1 MSAEDNLIQIRR
13 DKHEE
18 LNGSAYPLAEHRHY
32 NFIEHESSLMSC
44 HDEYG
49 SGPRE
54 SLNPDD
60 LYKEEYYVRGR
71 ITTLRKSGGLTFIK
85 VTDST
90 GTLQVIFAKNH
101 MADYDRLRLLDL
113 GDFIEVTG
121 YSCRTKAGEL
131 SMFVTKWNLL
141 TKAYRQPPEKFHGL
155 ADTEIKYRQRYIDLM
170 SSDETRARIV
180 ARSCIVRG
188 LRKYLEDSRFIEVE
202 TPTLVPMA
210 TGANAKPFTTHHNAL
225 DSDLTLRIAPELY
238 LKRCLVGGMDR
249 VYEIGRNYRN
259 EGISTRHNPEFTMLE
274 FYQAYGNFEDLI
286 NHTKS
291 IISAADHGFRWHMPR
306 NLMVTEVMKNHSRD
320 YFIGH
325 YKTVPMVHAVIEAC
339 DKADIHIEFASD
351 NVLHDIR
358 IGHWTDG
365 DYQPNERLRRI
376 DVKGMWHA
384 LDQCATVGEE
394 IMALFEY
401 VAEPFLTEDYREVL
415 DGVSYSVPV
424 FITEFP
430 AEVCPLAR
438 RNDQKPYVCD
448 RFELF
453 INGMEVANG
462 FQELNNPD
470 EQAEKFKEQL
480 ESNQKDPMAYDADY
494 VEALEYGMPPAIGC
508 GIGID
513 RLVMLMTNASS
524 IKDVILFPTLKQEK

>member
-1 MSAEDNLIQIRR
+1 MSSEEVLIQVRR

-18 LNGSAYPLAEHRHY
+18 LNGSTYPLAQHQHY
-32 NFIEHESSLMSC
+32 NFISHEMSLMGC
-44 HDEYG
+44 HGE
-49 SGPRE
+49 SGGGPVA

-60 LYKEEYYVRGR
+60 LCKDEYYVRGR
-71 ITTLRKSGGLTFIK
+71 ITVLRKSGGLTFVK

-101 MADYDRLRLLDL
+101 MPDYDRLRLLDL

-121 YSCRTKAGEL
+121 YSCITKAGEL

-155 ADTEIKYRQRYIDLM
+155 ADTEIKYRKRYIDLL
-170 SSDETRARIV
+170 SSEESRARVV
-180 ARSCIVRG
+180 ARSCIIRG
-188 LRKYLEDSRFIEVE
+188 LRKYLEDSRFVEVE

-225 DSDLTLRIAPELY
+225 DNELTLRIAPELY
-238 LKRCLVGGMDR
+238 LKRCLVGGLDR
-249 VYEIGRNYRN
+249 VFEIGRNYRN
-259 EGISTRHNPEFTMLE
+259 EGVSTRHNPEFTMLE
-274 FYQAYGNFEDLI
+274 FYQAYGNFDDLI
-286 NHTKS
+286 NNTKY
-291 IISAADHGFRWHMPR
+291 IIQAAEDSFRQHMPR
-306 NLMVTEVMKNHSRD
+306 NLLVPEVMKNHSRD

-325 YKTVPMVHAVIEAC
+325 YKTVTMHSAVGNAC
-339 DKADIHIEFASD
+339 AKAGIGLLWYVDNSD
-351 NVLHDIR
+351 LDNISILEPDN
-358 IGHWTDG
+358 
-365 DYQPNERLRRI
+365 QRLQKI
-376 DVKGMWHA
+376 DVKGMFHT
-384 LDQCATVGEE
+384 LTECSSLGEK
-394 IMALFEY
+394 IYTLFEY

-430 AEVCPLAR
+430 SEVCPLAR
-438 RNDQKPYVCD
+438 RNDINPNVCD

-470 EQAEKFKEQL
+470 EQAAKFKDQL
-480 ESNQKDPMAYDADY
+480 ESSQKDPMAYDADY

-513 RLVMLMTNASS
+513 RLVMLLTNTTS
-524 IKDVILFPTLKQEK
+524 IKDVILFPTLRPEK